1 VPEAV
6 SAAGMLSLPSPAE
19 YRGKWEEVWRQR
31 DGRRGGERST
41 RRMKG
46 DSGVGRRDGGGEED
60 EEEVYRR
67 TRERVEGIGRR
78 FLTGCPNRGR

>member
-1 VPEAV
+1 
-6 SAAGMLSLPSPAE
+6 
-19 YRGKWEEVWRQR
+19 
-31 DGRRGGERST
+31 
-41 RRMKG
+41 MKG